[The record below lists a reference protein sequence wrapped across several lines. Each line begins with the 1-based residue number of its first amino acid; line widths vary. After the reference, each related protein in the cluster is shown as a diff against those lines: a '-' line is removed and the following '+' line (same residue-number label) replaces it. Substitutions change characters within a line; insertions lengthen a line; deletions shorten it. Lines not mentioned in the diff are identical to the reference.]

1 MQNIISIQTTFN
13 QKPYLLVYTEDFGSS
28 TLEELTDTSPSKIN
42 SLIEKFKVEH
52 HNPEKY
58 TIIPTTQMF
67 GLDDE
72 ISYMDFLLS
81 VDMDLNKFLNEMCTT
96 LEEIETKR
104 QELGV
109 NQNARSSN

>member
-1 MQNIISIQTTFN
+1 MQKIISIKTTFN
-13 QKPYLLVYTEDFGSS
+13 KKPYLLVYTEDFGSS

-67 GLDDE
+67 GLDDD
-72 ISYMDFLLS
+72 IAYMDFLLS
-81 VDMDLNKFLNEMCTT
+81 IDMDLNKFLNEMCST

-104 QELGV
+104 QKLEV
-109 NQNARSSN
+109 NQNARS